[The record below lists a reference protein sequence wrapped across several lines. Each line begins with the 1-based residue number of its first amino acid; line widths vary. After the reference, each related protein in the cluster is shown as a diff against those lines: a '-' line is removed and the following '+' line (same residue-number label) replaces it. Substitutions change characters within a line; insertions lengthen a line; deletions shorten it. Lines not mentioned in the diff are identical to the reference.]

1 MLIQNLKGPLSKEH
15 FFDSTQKYLQKVGC
29 QKCHRCQ
36 RYIEKAAARYL
47 THLICIIYLIQI
59 IYYIWY
65 LIFII
70 YNISKIYH
78 MAKFIFE
85 GCLISN
91 AFSLWYWKS
100 LKSFCKRADC
110 QEGGRRG
117 GVKVKLKRCEARP
130 GQKRA
135 HSGTL
140 TRYFISSVR
149 EEALIF
155 FFIGGGESST
165 ANVIHTLPEKSR
177 L

>member
-1 MLIQNLKGPLSKEH
+1 
-15 FFDSTQKYLQKVGC
+15 
-29 QKCHRCQ
+29 
-36 RYIEKAAARYL
+36 
-47 THLICIIYLIQI
+47 
-59 IYYIWY
+59 
-65 LIFII
+65 
-70 YNISKIYH
+70 

-155 FFIGGGESST
+155 FWWGGSLARLMLYTRCPNKVGFNATTKWSWLTPAPGSFPFGRQWVPPMETEIPLLFQMFDCTRSLNKSW
-165 ANVIHTLPEKSR
+165 LPGREGGCKS
-177 L
+177 